1 MQSAA
6 LLMVML
12 LIFPLAFTLT
22 AFLMWIIVSLNG
34 RLDLGGERG
43 ARLTSG
49 TIMFL
54 QTHKQRMKLQMFQRL
69 WRILIMA
76 VIAIAAFFVV
86 SSMSL
91 SNRLDEGKLI
101 APSSRTSS

>member
-34 RLDLGGERG
+34 RLELGGE
-43 ARLTSG
+43 
-49 TIMFL
+49 
-54 QTHKQRMKLQMFQRL
+54 
-69 WRILIMA
+69 
-76 VIAIAAFFVV
+76 
-86 SSMSL
+86 
-91 SNRLDEGKLI
+91 
-101 APSSRTSS
+101 